1 MKQVVQWMMV
11 CVGRWTIDVQ
21 LRLAEQWRLEEQT
34 LRLLLSAMLLLLQSA
49 DVYPKPE
56 LTLSLHAA
64 SFRLRLNYH
73 NHEPLT

>member
-1 MKQVVQWMMV
+1 MH
-11 CVGRWTIDVQ
+11 

-64 SFRLRLNYH
+64 SFRLRFDYY
-73 NHEPLT
+73 EPIP